1 MKRSFKY
8 LFENKTAII
17 IGYVIKISGTV
28 VGLFIPRIMSVLIDE
43 VVPRLRE
50 TGDWSEFIRNS
61 LFMAFCAVFDRAFN
75 IIANRRAAKYSMLA
89 IRHLRYDLYSKILV
103 LSGKKTDE
111 FGIPSLVSRLTSDS
125 YNIHTFFNI
134 MQRMGVRSTLIVL
147 GGLIMAATL
156 DPVLTLTL
164 VATLPFVFGV
174 VFYISRRG
182 IPLYAKVQT
191 SVDRMV
197 RIMREDVSGIRVIKA
212 LSKEEYERERF
223 EEANSATVTDELKAS
238 GVMAI
243 SGPVIGFF
251 LNMGLVFVIVVGA
264 YRVNAGAVKAGT
276 IVAFLTYFTM
286 ILNSLIAVNRIFIN
300 YSKASASAKRIFAV
314 MDSENDLKVEKT
326 EFKVSGEHP
335 KIEFRHVWFTYGD
348 LTEDIQEKYVLKDV
362 SFMLEKGESLG
373 IIGATGSGKTT
384 MISLLMRYYDVTK
397 GEILIDGRNIKTIPL
412 EELRRMF
419 GVAFQNNIIFAD
431 TIEEN
436 IKFGRQLSDKDT
448 EIAAKA
454 ACALDFILGKEDG
467 FKHEAA
473 IKGADFSGGQKQR
486 LFVARALAGHPEI
499 LVLDDSSSALDYKT
513 DAELRENI
521 RKSYGD
527 CTLISVAQ
535 RISSVMKMSKI
546 LVIEDGAVIGTGTH
560 EELMAGNKVYEEI
573 AATQLG
579 SLM

>member
-314 MDSENDLKVEKT
+314 MDAENDLKVENA

-362 SFMLEKGESLG
+362 SFTLEKGESLG

-384 MISLLMRYYDVTK
+384 MISLLMRSYDVTK